1 MAIQDP
7 VYTTREIIKRALDSG
22 EVARNNRNIDRCIE
36 SSSRSVDALCHR
48 IFYPRIATKSFDW
61 PNQQNAPA
69 WRLWLDEND
78 LISLTSITSG
88 GTAIPA
94 ANVLLEP
101 NTTGPPFTRVE
112 IDISTSSAFGGGST
126 HQRDIAITGLWGYTD
141 DHYSAGLTIEALDAS
156 ETGVDVNAAASA
168 ELGVGS
174 ILKID
179 TERMLVTDRTM
190 LDTTINVG
198 GTGLT
203 NSKGDTTLAVSD
215 GTQFA
220 VGEVLLIDSERVFLT
235 DIAGNNLTIERA
247 FEGSTSAAHAIGAD
261 IYAAR
266 TLVVTRG
273 ALGSTA
279 ATHSSGATV
288 SAWKV
293 PSEVRQLATA
303 EAIHELMQEQTGWFR
318 TMSASSVFGGTAKR
332 AATIEALVDRRDL
345 TYRTYGRKARTRTI

>member
-1 MAIQDP
+1 MAVQDP
-7 VYTTREIIKRALDSG
+7 VYTTREIIKRALDQG

-36 SSSRSVDALCHR
+36 SASRNVEAICHR
-48 IFYPRIATKSFDW
+48 VFYPRTATKYFDW
-61 PNQQNAPA
+61 PNDQNALT

-78 LISLTSITSG
+78 LISLTSLTSG
-88 GTAIPA
+88 GTAIST
-94 ANVLLEP
+94 ANVNLEP
-101 NTTGPPFTRVE
+101 NTTGPPYTRME
-112 IDISTSSAFGGGST
+112 INIGTSSAFGGGST
-126 HQRDIAITGLWGYTD
+126 HQRDITAVGLWGWND
-141 DHYSAGLTIEALDAS
+141 DHYATGVTIEALDAS

-198 GTGLT
+198 GAGLT
-203 NSKGDTTLAVSD
+203 NSKGDTALTVSD

-220 VGEVLLIDSERVFLT
+220 VGEVLLIDSERVLIT
-235 DIAGNNLTIERA
+235 DISGNVLVIERA
-247 FEGSTSAAHAIGAD
+247 FEGSTSAAHTTSAD

-266 TLVVTRG
+266 TLTVSRG

-288 SAWKV
+288 NAWKV
-293 PSEVRQLATA
+293 PSGIRMLASA

-332 AATIEALVDRRDL
+332 AATIEALVDLREQ
-345 TYRTYGRKARTRTI
+345 TYRQYGRKARTRTI